1 MNYVQA
7 TDPELRGELCG
18 GRHGLGGHREERLG
32 LGGPVRAGGGS
43 AGERDDMGDEGV
55 KCCTRCGQPRLIL
68 K

>member
-1 MNYVQA
+1 MPVNYVQA

-43 AGERDDMGDEGV
+43 AGERDDMTKG
-55 KCCTRCGQPRLIL
+55 
-68 K
+68 